1 MGITFDLL
9 RLVSR
14 LKSSFV
20 RAFKTEYTHLDSKL
34 LASVFCFEEL
44 VETGL
49 WGGGGWVKQLALY
62 TFSAKKNQALVPKL
76 KC

>member
-49 WGGGGWVKQLALY
+49 WGGGGLGKATGTVH
-62 TFSAKKNQALVPKL
+62 FSAKKTQELVPKL